1 MEPTKKL
8 PARFYRTT
16 QGNEP
21 VREWLKG
28 LTSAERQV
36 IGKDM
41 QKVEFGWPLGLPV
54 CRPLGDSLWEVRSD
68 LPSRRT
74 ARVIFCIVA
83 GQMILLHGFMKT
95 RRQARSGPRPRAQ
108 SGDGNNGGDAAMSTQ
123 PNPHIGSSFDA
134 FLAEEGILEA
144 CEEQAIKELVAE
156 QIARAMQE
164 QGLTRTAMAARMRTS
179 RAALNRLLD
188 PTNPSVTLQTLQ
200 KAAQVIGKR
209 LRLALVDA
217 AE

>member
-28 LTSAERQV
+28 LTPAERQV

-54 CRPLGDSLWEVRSD
+54 CRSLGNGLWEVRSD

-74 ARVIFCIVA
+74 ARVIFCSVA
-83 GQMILLHGFMKT
+83 GQMILLHGFIKKT
-95 RRQARSGPRPRAQ
+95 PQTPRRALDLAQARKAEVEQ
-108 SGDGNNGGDAAMSTQ
+108 SGEETQ
-123 PNPHIGSSFDA
+123 P
-134 FLAEEGILEA
+134 
-144 CEEQAIKELVAE
+144 
-156 QIARAMQE
+156 
-164 QGLTRTAMAARMRTS
+164 
-179 RAALNRLLD
+179 
-188 PTNPSVTLQTLQ
+188 
-200 KAAQVIGKR
+200 
-209 LRLALVDA
+209 
-217 AE
+217 